1 MTWLVQCVLSWEFLA
16 VKELREGVHAVV
28 LVVDI
33 DDVDCVISQVVVD
46 DELLAAFGVE
56 FQDFSIVLQE
66 LLLTLQHRLLQ
77 LRLPIVIG
85 LKVRLISLFL
95 ELISRPLLILR
106 LRHSIYLIE
115 LSRVLITAIEHDAFS
130 EHIKLLLDHQII
142 DVKPFSTSV

>member
-28 LVVDI
+28 LVVHV
-33 DDVDCVISQVVVD
+33 DDVDCVICQVVVD

-66 LLLTLQHRLLQ
+66 LLLTLQHSLLQ

-85 LKVRLISLFL
+85 LKVRFISLFL

-106 LRHSIYLIE
+106 LRNPIYLIE
-115 LSRVLITAIEHDAFS
+115 LSRVLITAIEHDAFTK
-130 EHIKLLLDHQII
+130 HIKLLLYHQII